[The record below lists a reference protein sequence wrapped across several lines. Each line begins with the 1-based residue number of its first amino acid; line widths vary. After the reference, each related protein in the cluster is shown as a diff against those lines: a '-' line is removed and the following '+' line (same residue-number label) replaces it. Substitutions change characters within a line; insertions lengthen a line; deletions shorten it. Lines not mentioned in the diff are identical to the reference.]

1 MFLADHVYI
10 PIADLDTK
18 ERMFSADIY
27 YHVKCFTKYIQRIK
41 TVNASL
47 IPMNKEFLKNSLE
60 IISSFVNLTDKINFQ
75 RSFIPQWIS
84 LMSLTHFGR

>member
-1 MFLADHVYI
+1 MICNKIQNKEISRKYRICEKGRVKSLVEATMFLADHVYI

-41 TVNASL
+41 TANASL
-47 IPMNKEFLKNSLE
+47 ISMNKEILE
-60 IISSFVNLTDKINFQ
+60 
-75 RSFIPQWIS
+75 
-84 LMSLTHFGR
+84 

>member
-41 TVNASL
+41 TANASL
-47 IPMNKEFLKNSLE
+47 ISMNKEILE
-60 IISSFVNLTDKINFQ
+60 
-75 RSFIPQWIS
+75 
-84 LMSLTHFGR
+84 